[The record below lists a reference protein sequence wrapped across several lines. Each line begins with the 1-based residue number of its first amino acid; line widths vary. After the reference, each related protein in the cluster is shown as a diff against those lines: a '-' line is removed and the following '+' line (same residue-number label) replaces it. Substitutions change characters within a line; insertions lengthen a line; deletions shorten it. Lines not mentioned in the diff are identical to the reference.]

1 MRKLNYIRFVYEL
14 VSHKYDILQTPHTLN
29 FLVLVTILTYVSYP
43 FCKSNNNPL
52 HSYPLD

>member
-52 HSYPLD
+52 HS